1 MNPHK
6 LFSVAALLL
15 ALSGAVL
22 AEDLDVTLTIL
33 EDEDMSEE
41 VFVNEIALPFQ
52 AVEKAREN
60 AARGIDTS
68 NQARQQGREFGA
80 ERARE
85 ARENSNQGGAEEG
98 AGENSTPGP
107 LPRSPAR

>member
-6 LFSVAALLL
+6 LFSVAALLF

-22 AEDLDVTLTIL
+22 AEDLDVTLSIL

-85 ARENSNQGGAEEG
+85 ARENSNQSGAEEG
-98 AGENSTPGP
+98 NAPGP

>member
-15 ALSGAVL
+15 ALSRAVL

-41 VFVNEIALPFQ
+41 VFVNEIALPIQ

-85 ARENSNQGGAEEG
+85 ARENSNQSGAEEG
-98 AGENSTPGP
+98 NAPGP

>member
-15 ALSGAVL
+15 ALSSAVL

-41 VFVNEIALPFQ
+41 VFVNEIALPIQ

-85 ARENSNQGGAEEG
+85 ARENSNQSGAEEG
-98 AGENSTPGP
+98 NAPGP

>member
-6 LFSVAALLL
+6 LFSVAALLF

-22 AEDLDVTLTIL
+22 AEDLDVTLSIL

-41 VFVNEIALPFQ
+41 VFVNEIALPIQ

-85 ARENSNQGGAEEG
+85 ARENSNQSGAEEG
-98 AGENSTPGP
+98 NAPGP

>member
-1 MNPHK
+1 MNPRK
-6 LFSVAALLL
+6 LFSVVALLL

-22 AEDLDVTLTIL
+22 ADDLDVTLTIL
-33 EDEDMSEE
+33 EDEDVSEE

-60 AARGIDTS
+60 ATRGIDTS

-85 ARENSNQGGAEEG
+85 ARENSNQGGPEED
-98 AGENSTPGP
+98 AGENNTPGP